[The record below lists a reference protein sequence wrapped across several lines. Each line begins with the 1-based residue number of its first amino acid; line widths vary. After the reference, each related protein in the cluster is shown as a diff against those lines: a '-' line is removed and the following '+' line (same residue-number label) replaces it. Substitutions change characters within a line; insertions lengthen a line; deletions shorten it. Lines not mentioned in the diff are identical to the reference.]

1 MILKRAETHKTSY
14 NLLDLLGKDENAL
27 SKAFAFLI
35 ATDKDCYFQ
44 FLQHLDIRVKNTENN
59 YKQSTVTIQKKRKEG
74 ITDIEITQ
82 ADKYHIIVE
91 CKIGKGKVD
100 KQRTQYL
107 PSFDKNAKHKILCIL
122 TQERDTN
129 KQIANDVTIRN
140 TSWLEI
146 IELYNN
152 KRFLN
157 KTIVSDFL
165 KFVTKNYKMREL
177 KEILIQGLGDQT
189 EIKRFN
195 EYRVYRRD
203 QTFGTPIYF
212 APYFNRGSGQT
223 EGITKLSRILGIL
236 TFKPVDIENYR
247 SDLES
252 FSDDKT
258 TIDTWIKGI
267 KLGKSD
273 KNVIYTYYF
282 LDEPLTFT
290 NPLKKDGGIKK
301 GRGKNW
307 IAANIP
313 RNRCVSFTDFIKHI
327 PELMTSNKKTTNR

>member
-1 MILKRAETHKTSY
+1 MILKRTETQKTSY
-14 NLLDLLGKDENAL
+14 NLLDLLGADENAL

-35 ATDKDCYFQ
+35 ASDKDCYFQ
-44 FLQHLDIRVKNTENN
+44 FLQHLDIRIKNTEKNF
-59 YKQSTVTIQKKRKEG
+59 KQANITIQKKRKEG
-74 ITDIEITQ
+74 ITDIEINQ
-82 ADKYHIIVE
+82 ADKYHVIVE
-91 CKIGKGKVD
+91 CKIGKGKVN

-107 PSFDKNAKHKILCIL
+107 PSFDKNTQHKILCIL

-129 KQIANDVTIRN
+129 KQIENDVTIRN

-152 KRFLN
+152 KHFLH
-157 KTIVSDFL
+157 KQLVSDFL
-165 KFVTKNYKMREL
+165 KFATKNYKMREL

-195 EYRVYRRD
+195 QFNVYRRD

-212 APYFNRGSGQT
+212 APYFNRGSEQI
-223 EGITKLSRILGIL
+223 EGITKLSKILGIL
-236 TFKPVDIENYR
+236 TFKPVDVENYR

-252 FSDDKT
+252 FSKDKN
-258 TIDTWIKGI
+258 IVDLWMQGI
-267 KLGKSD
+267 KLGKD
-273 KNVIYTYYF
+273 NKNTIYTYYF

-327 PELMTSNKKTTNR
+327 PELMTTNAKTTNR